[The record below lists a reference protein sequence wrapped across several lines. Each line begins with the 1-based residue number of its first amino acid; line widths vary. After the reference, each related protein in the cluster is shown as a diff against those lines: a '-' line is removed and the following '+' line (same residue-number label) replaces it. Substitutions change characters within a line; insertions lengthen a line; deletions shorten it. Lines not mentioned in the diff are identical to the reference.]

1 LSFKFSIISWLAK
14 GWPAKGMFAEEDVYR
29 EIIFWF
35 MGLEK
40 GELT

>member
-1 LSFKFSIISWLAK
+1 LSLKFSIIS
-14 GWPAKGMFAEEDVYR
+14 WPAKGMFAEEDVYR

-35 MGLEK
+35 MGREK